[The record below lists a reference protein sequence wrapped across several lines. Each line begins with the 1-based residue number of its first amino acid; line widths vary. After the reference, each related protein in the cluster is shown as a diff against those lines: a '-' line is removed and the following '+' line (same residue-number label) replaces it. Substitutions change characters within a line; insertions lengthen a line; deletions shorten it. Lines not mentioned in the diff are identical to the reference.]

1 MNTKEY
7 GYRELIYDE
16 CFSSG
21 KEFTREQLMEI
32 VNKRL
37 EQRDFKPIQSR
48 TTFMQDMQEMNEKLY
63 KLYRR
68 KAIVYEDRH
77 KKRYYRYADG
87 IDGIFN
93 RELNQEE
100 VNRLNE
106 IRNLLLGF
114 KGMPKFNWIDQM
126 LTRLDCNIT
135 ARKEIASFERGGRN
149 AP

>member
-21 KEFTREQLMEI
+21 KEFTREQLMDI

-63 KLYRR
+63 RLY
-68 KAIVYEDRH
+68 H
-77 KKRYYRYADG
+77 KSALKCY
-87 IDGIFN
+87 
-93 RELNQEE
+93 
-100 VNRLNE
+100 
-106 IRNLLLGF
+106 
-114 KGMPKFNWIDQM
+114 
-126 LTRLDCNIT
+126 
-135 ARKEIASFERGGRN
+135 
-149 AP
+149 